1 MQNTQSSEL
10 EQKLGL
16 LNELSPAIEKLIARH
31 IEQRNLWF
39 PAELLDADERD
50 ELAQRA
56 RSLPESVRAGLALNL
71 LTEEGLPHF
80 HRLIAQHTGEDSA
93 WGYWNNMWTAEEDRH
108 GCILRDYARD
118 AKVFDMLGLEKLQ
131 YEYLEAGFN
140 PQWHSDPY
148 RLVAYTSLQE
158 KATQLSHANLARL
171 AAPHEPK
178 LQHILS
184 RVAADESRHHKF
196 YRDTFALLL
205 EADPERA
212 LKAAW
217 AVMPKMIM
225 PGHTIPGYRQLSDIA
240 HQAGIYGPRDYAA
253 IVSQLLDTWR
263 IATANSL
270 SSSGERL
277 REKLLELPE
286 RIHKLAELV
295 TARRSKDPSPA
306 QSLTFLPSTA

>member
-1 MQNTQSSEL
+1 MQHTQSPEL
-10 EQKLGL
+10 RQQLGL
-16 LNELSPAIEKLIARH
+16 LNELSPQIEKLIARH
-31 IEQRNLWF
+31 IEDRNLWF
-39 PAELLDADERD
+39 PAELLDPEERD

-56 RSLPESVRAGLALNL
+56 RHLPESVRAGLALNL

-80 HRLIAQHTGEDSA
+80 HRLIAQYTGEDSA
-93 WGYWNNMWTAEEDRH
+93 WGYWNNVWTAEEDRH

-131 YEYLEAGFN
+131 YQYLEAGFN
-140 PQWHSDPY
+140 PDWHSDPY

-196 YRDTFALLL
+196 YRDAFALLL
-205 EADPERA
+205 EADPDRA
-212 LKAAW
+212 LRAAW

-240 HQAGIYGPRDYAA
+240 HRAGIYGPRDYAV

-263 IATANSL
+263 IAAAHGL
-270 SSSGERL
+270 SHSSERL
-277 REKLLELPE
+277 REKLLGLPE

-295 TARRSKDPSPA
+295 TARRGAGDAESPRFE
-306 QSLTFLPSTA
+306 FLPSQA